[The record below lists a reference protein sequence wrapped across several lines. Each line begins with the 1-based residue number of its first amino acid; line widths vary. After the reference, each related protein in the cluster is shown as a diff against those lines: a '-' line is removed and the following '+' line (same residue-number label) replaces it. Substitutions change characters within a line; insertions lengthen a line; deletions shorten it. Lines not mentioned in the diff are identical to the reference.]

1 MEKDKLSANEKAGIT
16 RDLFERYR
24 EGETSRGENEVIE
37 SLEPMFIPE
46 KEFEVTDSLID
57 ELEAETADFIFQK
70 IDGRK
75 RRGLLPLLVG
85 SVASI
90 ALLTVIVWVLYSP
103 YRGGGKVA
111 EKQHVATDAIKEV
124 ILSDGSEVV
133 LNVGTTLREG
143 SREVWLEE
151 GEAFFNIKP
160 DAKRPFAV
168 YLRNGLTVNVVGT
181 SFTIQSYSQLPF
193 QEVSVVSGK
202 VNVSTQANQTVQLVA
217 DQQATY
223 SEAEKKLSTASV
235 NGRQKAAWRTGA
247 VLLKNASA
255 EELTLRIRQLYD
267 KNIVFE
273 GYSDAIAINI
283 AFDKTMPVTE
293 VAAEIATLY
302 NFSYRVEEDKIVFR
316 PKNDGGLP

>member
-1 MEKDKLSANEKAGIT
+1 MEKKDLTAKEKAGIT

-24 EGETSRGENEVIE
+24 EGETSQGENEVIE

-193 QEVSVVSGK
+193 QEISVVSGK

-223 SEAEKKLSTASV
+223 SEAEKKLSTSSV
-235 NGRQKAAWRTGA
+235 NGRQKAAWRTGT

-302 NFSYRVEEDKIVFR
+302 NFSYRVEKDQIVFR
-316 PKNDGGLP
+316 PKK